1 LLPQGRDGRRLALRY
16 DCRMTQ
22 RISRTGYTR
31 AERLS
36 DAVVHV
42 AGLALVLAAVPVL
55 IVVTALVRG
64 DAPAVAGVSVYAAG
78 LVLMIGASALYN
90 IAEGFRWGAAR
101 AWLLRRIDHAAIYLK
116 IAATY
121 TPFALIS
128 GHGLAVTA
136 GVWLAALAGVALK
149 IASPERFRWAALALY
164 LGMGWAGVL
173 AGGALLAALPWPV
186 LVLMGTGGALYTL
199 GVVFYVWDRL
209 PFHLTVWHGFVLAA
223 SLVFYAAVLAAVVL
237 PGAGGAPA

>member
-1 LLPQGRDGRRLALRY
+1 MST
-16 DCRMTQ
+16 RM
-22 RISRTGYTR
+22 SRSGYSR

-64 DAPAVAGVSVYAAG
+64 DAPSLAGVSVYAAG
-78 LVLMIGASALYN
+78 LVLMIGASAAYN
-90 IAEGFRWGAAR
+90 IAEGFSWGAAR

-128 GHGLAVTA
+128 GHGLAVTV
-136 GVWLAALAGVALK
+136 GVWVAALAGVALK
-149 IASPERFRWAALALY
+149 IASPERFRWVGLALY

-173 AGGALLAALPWPV
+173 AGGALIAALPGPV
-186 LVLMGTGGALYTL
+186 ILLMATGGVLYTA
-199 GVVFYVWDRL
+199 GVVFYVWERL

-223 SLVFYAAVLAAVVL
+223 SLVFYAAVMVAVVL
-237 PGAGGAPA
+237 PESGFAAA

>member
-1 LLPQGRDGRRLALRY
+1 MDGAPSGAMMPRMDIRMGRTSY
-16 DCRMTQ
+16 
-22 RISRTGYTR
+22 SR

-36 DAVVHV
+36 DAVIHV
-42 AGLALVLAAVPVL
+42 AGLAVVLAAVPVL

-78 LVLMIGASALYN
+78 LVLMIAASAAYN
-90 IAEGFRWGAAR
+90 IAEGFPWGAAR

-128 GHGLAVTA
+128 GQGLAVTV
-136 GVWLAALAGVALK
+136 GVWMAALAGVALK
-149 IASPERFRWAALALY
+149 IASPERFRWLALALY
-164 LGMGWAGVL
+164 LGMGWAGL
-173 AGGALLAALPWPV
+173 IAGGALVAALPGPV
-186 LVLMGTGGALYTL
+186 IVLMATGGVLYTL
-199 GVVFYVWDRL
+199 GVVFYVWERL

-223 SLVFYAAVLAAVVL
+223 SLLFYAAVMACVL
-237 PGAGGAPA
+237 IPGDGPQA

>member
-1 LLPQGRDGRRLALRY
+1 MSTR
-16 DCRMTQ
+16 T
-22 RISRTGYTR
+22 SRTSYSR

-36 DAVVHV
+36 DAVIHV
-42 AGLALVLAAVPVL
+42 TGLALVLAAVPVL

-64 DAPAVAGVSVYAAG
+64 DAPSLAGVSVYAAG
-78 LVLMIGASALYN
+78 LVLMIGASAAYN
-90 IAEGFRWGAAR
+90 IAEGFPWGAAR

-128 GHGLAVTA
+128 GQGLAVTV

-149 IASPERFRWAALALY
+149 IAAPDRFRWLGLALY
-164 LGMGWAGVL
+164 LGMGWAGIL
-173 AGGALLAALPWPV
+173 AGGALIAALPGPV
-186 LVLMGTGGALYTL
+186 IVLMATGGVLYTL

-223 SLVFYAAVLAAVVL
+223 SLVFYAAVLACVVL
-237 PGAGGAPA
+237 PQGGGAPA

>member
-1 LLPQGRDGRRLALRY
+1 MDTR
-16 DCRMTQ
+16 T
-22 RISRTGYTR
+22 SRTGYTR

-42 AGLALVLAAVPVL
+42 AGLAVVLAAVPVL

-64 DAPAVAGVSVYAAG
+64 DAPSVAGVSVYAAG
-78 LVLMIGASALYN
+78 LVLMIAASAVYN
-90 IAEGFRWGAAR
+90 ISEGFSWGAAR
-101 AWLLRRIDHAAIYLK
+101 SWLLRRIDHAAIYLK

-128 GHGLAVTA
+128 GHGVAVTV
-136 GVWLAALAGVALK
+136 GVWVAALAGVALK
-149 IASPERFRWAALALY
+149 IASPERFRWLGLALY

-173 AGGALLAALPWPV
+173 AGGALLTALPGPV
-186 LVLMGTGGALYTL
+186 IVLMATGGVLYTL

-223 SLVFYAAVLAAVVL
+223 SLVFYAAVMAAVVL
-237 PGAGGAPA
+237 PGDGGAAV